1 MLADYSGQLLF
12 CAVILF
18 VCILGDTVL
27 DLVKSSN
34 NHFISISTLSVG
46 KKSYLHRK
54 KLTKIFT
61 TMGPDIVLMML

>member
-1 MLADYSGQLLF
+1 MLTEYFGQLLF

-18 VCILGDTVL
+18 ICILRDTML

-34 NHFISISTLSVG
+34 NHLISISTLSLG

-61 TMGPDIVLMML
+61 TVDPDIVLMML